1 LSYSTSPHTFLIFM
15 VLLYFACSSILIF
28 PDFLI
33 FFLNFHATF
42 HPCATNFYGL
52 WQSLLICI
60 HHSSFI

>member
-1 LSYSTSPHTFLIFM
+1 M